1 MLSFRI
7 LRDGIP
13 TPHGERARYQARAVA
28 GILRPSRRA
37 SSGLIHHAVAG
48 AFFSRLLHVRFGGI
62 LRGEGAEARH
72 GGRIVDSTRDPA
84 TSLRFGSKF
93 R

>member
-1 MLSFRI
+1 
-7 LRDGIP
+7 
-13 TPHGERARYQARAVA
+13 
-28 GILRPSRRA
+28 
-37 SSGLIHHAVAG
+37 
-48 AFFSRLLHVRFGGI
+48 